1 MPISETLRLP
11 ETANSM
17 RALMLASGVAMAAL
31 LAAPAVGQTDAVP
44 APSVSADE
52 ITEAQLEAFADAAMR
67 VAEIRDEYQ
76 AALAQAESEAEQQE
90 LVAEG
95 NNAMLTAV
103 EDAPGITI
111 EEYIIIG
118 EAAAA
123 NPELGDRL
131 AMMIETRM
139 AE

>member
-1 MPISETLRLP
+1 L
-11 ETANSM
+11 
-17 RALMLASGVAMAAL
+17 RALMLASGVVLAAMAAP
-31 LAAPAVGQTDAVP
+31 AAAQMEGAPPPAVAADFTD
-44 APSVSADE
+44 S
-52 ITEAQLEAFADAAMR
+52 QLEAFADAALR

-76 AALAQAESEAEQQE
+76 IALAEAESEAEQEE
-90 LVAEG
+90 LVTEG
-95 NNAMLTAV
+95 NGAMLAAV

-123 NPELGDRL
+123 DPELGERL
-131 AMMIETRM
+131 AMLIETRM